1 MPRFQ
6 KTLTSIQDIIE
17 SHESY
22 IWTDNK
28 NFSDVMI
35 GDFSKII
42 LADGSFDIV
51 KFKKILYEYYKTV
64 IINVR
69 ESIPQTIFFHLIKS
83 SINNINSIL
92 YEKILGG
99 DTSNLL
105 EEFPE
110 IEQRR
115 KILEKNKKD
124 LLDIKKLIENIL

>member
-6 KTLTSIQDIIE
+6 KTLGSIQDIIE
-17 SHESY
+17 SEESY

-28 NFSDVMI
+28 NFSDIMI

-42 LADGSFDIV
+42 LPNGSFDIV

-69 ESIPQTIFFHLIKS
+69 ESIPKTILFHLIKS
-83 SINNINSIL
+83 STNNINSIL
-92 YEKILGG
+92 YEKILGC

-124 LLDIKKLIENIL
+124 LIEIKKLIENIL